1 MPNDTVP
8 AAATG
13 LPSSRRGFLRGLT
26 RLPLI
31 GGGVALIGAPTAVAE
46 PLTPALLDSYEAW
59 LDGERRFLRWERSR
73 RGLAGGASP
82 GAECVWYIPESGQV
96 FDYLPADNA
105 GHRWHFSD
113 DPRVLQQPS
122 ARAALVLATVGCDW
136 REGGR

>member
-59 LDGERRFLRWERSR
+59 LDG
-73 RGLAGGASP
+73 
-82 GAECVWYIPESGQV
+82 
-96 FDYLPADNA
+96 
-105 GHRWHFSD
+105 
-113 DPRVLQQPS
+113 
-122 ARAALVLATVGCDW
+122 
-136 REGGR
+136 